1 MELFAIGIYG
11 CLVTLV
17 FCIVDK
23 TINNYPKIGQS
34 VALPSFNRISQ
45 DALTNLI
52 QENFFFISGHLSA
65 PRKNNTVSYILLPV
79 RENNLWLSRVKF
91 ETIVMKKSATTM
103 QSSNVN

>member
-1 MELFAIGIYG
+1 M
-11 CLVTLV
+11 
-17 FCIVDK
+17 
-23 TINNYPKIGQS
+23 
-34 VALPSFNRISQ
+34 ALPFFNCISQ

-91 ETIVMKKSATTM
+91 ETIVMKKLATTM